1 MVRGRTSYSLSASMD
16 VAFDKYCVIRAA
28 PEPASE
34 YKATITSDFTFLET
48 ADKDTDKTVDAAVI
62 YLGQE
67 DAIKYMVKKTGL
79 NSCWLGGWTND
90 FC

>member
-1 MVRGRTSYSLSASMD
+1 MPRGRTSYSLSAIMD
-16 VAFDKYCVIRAA
+16 VVFDKYCVIRAA
-28 PEPASE
+28 PEPAEE

-48 ADKDTDKTVDAAVI
+48 ANKDTDKTVDAAVI
-62 YLGQE
+62 FRGQE
-67 DAIKYMVKKTGL
+67 DSIKYTVKKTGL